1 MQEKC
6 RCDGNL
12 QVANPDERRASVP
25 DETYYASEK
34 SSCPGDC
41 DGGIHLSCATLA
53 NVPFLAVMIA
63 MLLTNT
69 IPIYQCAP
77 VASQR
82 IDLHCNESTA
92 SALLRGSRWVVKVS
106 RDARR

>member
-25 DETYYASEK
+25 DKTYYASEK

-41 DGGIHLSCATLA
+41 DGGIHLSCAMLA
-53 NVPFLAVMIA
+53 DISLLDVILA
-63 MLLTNT
+63 MLLTDT
-69 IPIYQCAP
+69 IPVDQCAP

-92 SALLRGSRWVVKVS
+92 SALCVAVGGS
-106 RDARR
+106 

>member
-6 RCDGNL
+6 RCDGDL
-12 QVANPDERRASVP
+12 QVANSDERRASVP

-41 DGGIHLSCATLA
+41 DGGIHLSYAISA
-53 NVPFLAVMIA
+53 NFPFRVVMVA

-69 IPIYQCAP
+69 IPVDQCAP

-92 SALLRGSRWVVKVS
+92 SALCVAVGGS
-106 RDARR
+106 